1 MRSSSVDPWTDSQP
15 IQECTKLAYALSKEI
30 ALFCNLSMGLGGV
43 SDSDRLRDELRQS
56 RDRACALAHENKII
70 LLPLLKSTRKSSDTR
85 GELERLYRLYSAC
98 LEFFEIQLLKV
109 RSLLALF
116 PLHTE
121 TCLFINTGIADPL
134 SILSRATTC
143 ASKDSPFRRRRSSDD
158 QKFVTKEKDELERIK
173 KEAANIQEILYNVSS
188 TVDIPPWEIIET
200 TKQNGRSRS
209 TSPDPSAGRQ
219 KEPLHVPSSPLRRR
233 RVLLV
238 ILLTL
243 TVLALLA
250 IAIAVPMAMSKENG

>member
-1 MRSSSVDPWTDSQP
+1 MCSHANGVRPATLNLSTEMHPGSDGDSGGGSASSGESLPHDGVVPM
-15 IQECTKLAYALSKEI
+15 LAYALSKEI

-200 TKQNGRSRS
+200 TKQSEEI
-209 TSPDPSAGRQ
+209 T
-219 KEPLHVPSSPLRRR
+219 
-233 RVLLV
+233 
-238 ILLTL
+238 
-243 TVLALLA
+243 
-250 IAIAVPMAMSKENG
+250 